1 MRTAWKGTFQ
11 LNALIGVP
19 IRMGTA
25 LDARGSLFHQAHRP
39 CGGGPIRQER
49 RCEKCGA
56 KDVPYDQIGK
66 GIDMPDGSRMLFGDD
81 EIDALK
87 AWENKTL
94 TLIHFCPAAQVDV
107 RLYDQTYYVE
117 PVDAGGPAHALLLAA
132 IPDGLVAVC
141 TMGFKDKA
149 VPAVMRVAGGHF
161 EVVTLRH
168 PEELRPADVKL
179 PPVPAPR
186 AKEVQMAERLIKS
199 MTRDFDPAE
208 HANTY
213 KQQLVEL
220 VAARSEGVLPGV
232 PAAAKSTA
240 GQYGDMMALLQASI
254 AETKAKPRARRA
266 PAAQAS

>member
-39 CGGGPIRQER
+39 CSGGIIKQER
-49 RCEKCGA
+49 RCEKCHA

-66 GIDMPDGSRMLFGDD
+66 GIDMADGTRMLFDDD

-94 TLIHFCPAAQVDV
+94 TLIHFCPATQVDV

-117 PVDAGGPAHALLLAA
+117 PVDAGGAAHALLLAA

-149 VPAVMRVAGGHF
+149 VPAVMRVTGGHF

-179 PPVPAPR
+179 PPVTLRP
-186 AKEVQMAERLIKS
+186 KEVQMAARLVKS
-199 MTRDFDPAE
+199 MTRDFNPAE

-213 KQQLVEL
+213 RQQLVDL
-220 VAARSEGVLPGV
+220 VAARSEGVLPVV

-240 GQYGDMMALLQASI
+240 GQYGDMMSLLEASI
-254 AETKAKPRARRA
+254 AETKTKPRARRA
-266 PAAQAS
+266 PAAQAR